1 MIHPKPPAFDPAFV
15 AESKATGRQE
25 FRRASTEKRY
35 SRRFGADGKLSFT
48 RMDGSSF

>member
-15 AESKATGRQE
+15 AESNAAGRQE
-25 FRRASTEKRY
+25 FRRAFSEKRY
-35 SRRFGADGKLSFT
+35 SRRFGAAGKFSFT